1 MSYNTV
7 GVVPINSYNEAVAR
21 YEGIRPIRGKTV
33 RPLGERRYHHR
44 SDIVLGEDRVFL
56 NYYHQAFVEW
66 RPDNTFV
73 VNPPKYCSAYM
84 VGDLSPYLPF
94 NMEVSW
100 DSGRYVLSIRVDG
113 KRSKYFIDQPLT
125 FRPKP
130 NEDRYSAQFEL
141 VDKPV
146 SYHKRLRPRA
156 ADKYIAK
163 FQPFFDWCDLVQ
175 DFDNKDTATDLTV
188 ETMDIMS
195 TLRRECGLEPDK
207 KVWDAYYTNI
217 SLLPTD
223 DPRKDTRYA
232 DWRMH
237 DSLPCGGRWGT
248 KFHTP
253 SAKVFLD
260 WIADPDGTHW
270 VKARTFIITQA
281 GKYNWKVSTYTV
293 DKKQVI
299 EYLQRLVLHVH
310 RDECFRLVPVKDGD
324 IPTKRNNEYF
334 ESFTFSSEIPLLKG

>member
-21 YEGIRPIRGKTV
+21 YEGIKPIRGKTV

-56 NYYHQAFVEW
+56 NYYAQAFVEW
-66 RPDNTFV
+66 RPDNTFTV
-73 VNPPKYCSAYM
+73 FPPRYTSAFM
-84 VGDLSPYLPF
+84 TGDLTPYLPF
-94 NMEVSW
+94 NISVSW
-100 DSGRYVLSIRVDG
+100 DSGRYVLTIRVDN
-113 KRSKYFIDQPLT
+113 KLSKYFIDQPMT
-125 FRPKP
+125 FKPKP

-141 VDKPV
+141 VNKPV
-146 SYHKRLRPRA
+146 AYHKRMRPNA
-156 ADKYIAK
+156 ADKYIATFK
-163 FQPFFDWCDLVQ
+163 PFFDWCDLVQ
-175 DFDNKDTATDLTV
+175 DFDSHAGKDLSI
-188 ETMDIMS
+188 ETFDTMS
-195 TLRRECGLEPDK
+195 SLRKECGLEPDK
-207 KVWDAYYTNI
+207 KVWDEYYNRVN
-217 SLLPTD
+217 LLPHD
-223 DPRKDTRYA
+223 DPRKEGMYD

-248 KFHTP
+248 KYHTP

-260 WIADPDGTHW
+260 WIADPNATHW

-281 GKYNWKVSTYTV
+281 GKYSWKDSTYV
-293 DKKQVI
+293 LKKDGAI
-299 EYLQRLVLHVH
+299 EYLKNLVLHVY
-310 RDECFRLVPVKDGD
+310 RDDCFKLVPVKDGD